1 MFNFLENDEI
11 LKAKRN
17 QKKRE
22 YRDALLLQIEENRLR
37 KLNENKKSNN
47 KNILNIKLIEN
58 DKSYF
63 EKENKKNIFFHK
75 QINSSIDNINLFHNK
90 KITKLSLN
98 DKLSSLKNL
107 IFIDKNKNR
116 NNNNF
121 SKLRISTEFN
131 ENNTNFK
138 STLFKLNRN
147 KIINTDVNT
156 NLINRNKPSIKKSL
170 SQLLINFSIQRNKIM
185 KNKIN
190 SINHNL
196 MNEIDIQFLFKE
208 FVERQIKTIN
218 DFAVNLEDIFYLQYK
233 DKINNIKSFNSLI
246 KSEKNKAIQNI
257 ENSKDKL
264 KQKFGFF
271 PMEKIYDSRI
281 EQLFNKIINKI
292 TSLYSS
298 ISLTKIDNYINKSN
312 SNNNIFKNKDF
323 EFFKI
328 NKITTNKYII
338 AKPNELNNNINSS
351 NKKFNIE
358 EDLNFF
364 DFWKNKYEDE
374 IMKEKNN
381 ILKVNETIKF
391 DNYWNNKNKE
401 NLIIFP
407 ANNFLK
413 DVKFRNINKI
423 NKQEKENNGIELP
436 FINLKEKS
444 LKKRN
449 FSANHKKSEG
459 LF

>member
-1 MFNFLENDEI
+1 MFNFLENYEI

-75 QINSSIDNINLFHNK
+75 KNNSSIDNINLFHNK

-121 SKLRISTEFN
+121 SNLRISTEFN

-233 DKINNIKSFNSLI
+233 DKINNIKSFNSLV
-246 KSEKNKAIQNI
+246 KKEKNKAIQNI

-298 ISLTKIDNYINKSN
+298 ISLTKIDSL
-312 SNNNIFKNKDF
+312 
-323 EFFKI
+323 FFLI
-328 NKITTNKYII
+328 LILI
-338 AKPNELNNNINSS
+338 
-351 NKKFNIE
+351 FNIIFVSIKY
-358 EDLNFF
+358 LFF
-364 DFWKNKYEDE
+364 
-374 IMKEKNN
+374 
-381 ILKVNETIKF
+381 
-391 DNYWNNKNKE
+391 
-401 NLIIFP
+401 
-407 ANNFLK
+407 
-413 DVKFRNINKI
+413 
-423 NKQEKENNGIELP
+423 
-436 FINLKEKS
+436 
-444 LKKRN
+444 
-449 FSANHKKSEG
+449 
-459 LF
+459 